1 MFMFKASRYLEE
13 LKKFRPDILKACQL
27 SMKDVSKD
35 NDFLRLNESAFFACP
50 SESIDYD
57 IIEKTNDSG
66 VVPMDVGWSD
76 VGSWFSLWDLSE
88 KDSNGNSTHGDIM
101 LHETKNSYIRTD
113 EKLVTAIGVNDL
125 IIVSTKDALMVAHK
139 DSVQNVK
146 IISEKIKSESRVEW
160 EIPREV
166 CRPWGKYDLIDK
178 E

>member
-1 MFMFKASRYLEE
+1 
-13 LKKFRPDILKACQL
+13 
-27 SMKDVSKD
+27 MKDVSKD

-50 SESIDYD
+50 SESIDYA
-57 IIEKTNDSG
+57 IMEKTNDSV

-125 IIVSTKDALMVAHK
+125 IIVSTRML
-139 DSVQNVK
+139 
-146 IISEKIKSESRVEW
+146 
-160 EIPREV
+160 
-166 CRPWGKYDLIDK
+166 
-178 E
+178 